1 MTALIFLGAFY
12 GGTAVMLG
20 AFGAHGLKKTINDPQ
35 RLQNWNTAAQYQLI
49 HSVATLVATRGLRHG
64 RGAGALFVGGMTLFS
79 GSLYLLTLDP
89 QKYRK
94 MGPVTPVG
102 GLALIAGWA
111 ALAIGALA
119 GPRVP
124 KRGFF
129 GRSRW

>member
-1 MTALIFLGAFY
+1 
-12 GGTAVMLG
+12 
-20 AFGAHGLKKTINDPQ
+20 
-35 RLQNWNTAAQYQLI
+35 
-49 HSVATLVATRGLRHG
+49 
-64 RGAGALFVGGMTLFS
+64 MTLFS